1 VVFLGKQ
8 DEVAQLI
15 SLADLLLL
23 PSEKESFGLVAL
35 EAMACGVPTIAS
47 NAGGIPEVVTHGQN
61 GFLAP
66 VGAIEEM
73 AQYALMLLRDDALHQ
88 NFSQAGLD
96 RVKQEFCGLKI
107 ADQYEQLYAKV
118 LSR

>member
-1 VVFLGKQ
+1 
-8 DEVAQLI
+8 
-15 SLADLLLL
+15 
-23 PSEKESFGLVAL
+23 
-35 EAMACGVPTIAS
+35 
-47 NAGGIPEVVTHGQN
+47 
-61 GFLAP
+61 
-66 VGAIEEM
+66 
-73 AQYALMLLRDDALHQ
+73 LMLLRDDALHQ